1 MTRRSRFAN
10 VFVQLRRFADLLAAA
25 GSRAE
30 VDGLDAAVLD
40 AGKGF
45 KDFFVFRM
53 RPRITSVSAV
63 LFGTKKTFSHHF

>member
-1 MTRRSRFAN
+1 
-10 VFVQLRRFADLLAAA
+10 VA

>member
-1 MTRRSRFAN
+1 VTRRSRFAN

-30 VDGLDAAVLD
+30 VDRLDAAVLD

-53 RPRITSVSAV
+53 ITSVSAV